1 MAGTSNMM
9 KLTGVRSAH
18 VAGLDKRPEGL
29 DTSAEVV
36 RRDMSHVPDE
46 EGHRLAR
53 LEEGQGVVH
62 DNRPPVDNRERV
74 VLDQDTLGQRSVL
87 GLSRGPAEASGA
99 AGVWLASP
107 AAEHNPATSLHR

>member
-1 MAGTSNMM
+1 MT
-9 KLTGVRSAH
+9 LTFRSAH

-36 RRDMSHVPDE
+36 RRDVSHVPDE

-53 LEEGQGVVH
+53 LEESQGVVH

-74 VLDQDTLGQRSVL
+74 VLDQDTLSQRSVL
-87 GLSRGPAEASGA
+87 GLSRGPAEATSGA

-107 AAEHNPATSLHR
+107 AEHNPASSLHR